1 MKQKSFLKRCHN
13 NCYNH
18 FIIKTVKKLIK
29 TIRKEDP
36 LFPTL
41 LTKTASCPPLLFYR
55 GKLPEQD
62 EICVS
67 VVGTRKAS
75 RDGLNTARSIAYE
88 LAEAGISIISGLA
101 LGIDGSAHEGALLGK
116 GKTYAILANGLNS
129 VYPRQHEFLA
139 ENIIQSGG
147 GIISEYSPE
156 TPSYP
161 NQFLERNRI
170 ISGMSIATVVIEAPK
185 RSGSLATARLALE
198 EGRDVFVVPGQP
210 LNKNYQGSHYLIRQ
224 GARLV
229 TCANDILEDLN
240 IETKKHVVVLTD
252 IQNLVINTFQNKQD
266 LSVDTISEL
275 TKLEAHI
282 VTSTLSFL
290 VLKDIIE
297 EKNGMFTLKK

>member
-1 MKQKSFLKRCHN
+1 LKKSHN
-13 NCYNH
+13 NCYNY

-29 TIRKEDP
+29 TIKRENP
-36 LFPTL
+36 LFPSL
-41 LTKTASCPPLLFYR
+41 LTKTASCPSLLFYR
-55 GKLPEQD
+55 GELPKQD

-67 VVGTRKAS
+67 IVGTRKAS

-88 LAEAGISIISGLA
+88 LAEVGISIISGLA
-101 LGIDGSAHEGALLGK
+101 LGIDGSAHEGALLGG

-139 ENIIQSGG
+139 ENIIKSRGG
-147 GIISEYSPE
+147 VISEYPPD

-198 EGRDVFVVPGQP
+198 EGRDVFVIPGQP

-240 IETKKHVVVLTD
+240 IEIKTKKQPPTLTET
-252 IQNLVINTFQNKQD
+252 QSLVIGAFQNTKT

-275 TKLEAHI
+275 TKLETHI
-282 VTSTLSFL
+282 VTSALSFL
-290 VLKDIIE
+290 VLKDIVE
-297 EKNGMFTLKK
+297 EKNGMFTLKR